1 MKFPIGS
8 YVATNPK
15 REIIVKCGLQKL
27 AGKVIEYDTFLKEYT
42 VELDAQSLNDYEENE
57 IRIKT
62 INYEIIDE
70 FEFAEADLI
79 PSQRRDT
86 DEEYAAAKARIA
98 AIEKELADKGLIDI
112 SDVDIDDPDFDFD
125 NPPPMDTPE
134 RTNKIIL
141 YDFERSDYLAD
152 ELGLSKA
159 EREPY
164 VSDAEMMLEVAT
176 HVFGF
181 RDPADWTPDFIEEFA
196 LRHLPKKVIASPAAF
211 EALGK
216 SLVAF
221 TDWLWQAEYTDCG
234 RLLYKTMRDAAPKM
248 VKAAGDK
255 SNFSIGK
262 SLLSGALDRGV
273 DLSDE
278 GQIGDFISRFNSQSF
293 EEREAQ
299 TGGPGAFREAKIIGL
314 DPFRNLGR
322 NDRIIVR
329 NTQTG
334 EVQENVKFK
343 NVEKELR
350 SGELELVEKK

>member
-8 YVATNPK
+8 YVTTDPK
-15 REIIVKCGLQKL
+15 REIIVECGLQNIS
-27 AGKVIEYDTFLKEYT
+27 GKVIDYDAFLNDYT
-42 VELDAQSLNDYEENE
+42 VELDAQSLNDYDEKE
-57 IRIKT
+57 IHIKI
-62 INYEIIDE
+62 INYEIIEE
-70 FEFAEADLI
+70 FELAENDLI
-79 PSQRRDT
+79 LSQRRDT
-86 DEEYAAAKARIA
+86 DEEYAAAKARIT
-98 AIEKELADKGLIDI
+98 AIKKELADKGLIDT

-152 ELGLSKA
+152 ELGLSAA
-159 EREPY
+159 ERKRY
-164 VSDAEMMLEVAT
+164 VGDAGMMLEVAT
-176 HVFGF
+176 NVFGF
-181 RDPADWTPDFIEEFA
+181 QDPADWTPDFIEEFA
-196 LRHLPKKVIASPAAF
+196 LRHLPQKVIEGPKEF

-234 RLLYKTMRDAAPKM
+234 RLLYKTMRDAAPEM

-255 SNFSIGK
+255 SNFGTAK
-262 SLLSGALDRGV
+262 SLFSGALDQGV

-278 GQIGDFISRFNSQSF
+278 SQIGEFISRFNSQSF

-299 TGGPGAFREAKIIGL
+299 TGGPGAFREAKVVGL

-322 NDRIIVR
+322 NDRIKVR

-334 EVQENVKFK
+334 EVQENIKFK
-343 NVEKELR
+343 NVEKGLR
-350 SGELELVEKK
+350 SGELELVKE